1 MSKQVSLKR
10 EPTIIMEQ
18 IPLDLRN
25 TSFANELPM
34 LPLFPEGVKSKFLQ
48 NHETIES
55 RDEAIALVSRSI
67 NEFFVDQMKKSSP
80 SDAASTPESLNVY
93 DQFLWGFNCP
103 FLWGI
108 TPDHIHDLYEECV
121 SSYRHCEI
129 AVGTGLFLTTK
140 PAVTNRLSHLTL
152 IDKNPD
158 TLQFCEQRLLTS
170 RKWNDDSMNLK
181 RYEKE
186 SLEITKIEGNILDPI
201 SLPTNSKNKKFE
213 SIAANFILHDLH
225 GGEKTTR
232 KVLKNVAAI
241 LDDDYGVFFGSTIL
255 GHELHHEDAK
265 NLNVSSAA
273 IDSSTLYNKLGIF
286 DNLQDSLDGLN
297 RNLEEVFEDVEL
309 YRVGFCAVWKAR
321 QPKRFM

>member
-1 MSKQVSLKR
+1 MTKQVSLKR

-80 SDAASTPESLNVY
+80 SDAAYTPDSLNVY

-129 AVGTGLFLTTK
+129 AVGTGLFSNPTFSVSFFSTHRILGIQVFRFL
-140 PAVTNRLSHLTL
+140 P
-152 IDKNPD
+152 IWKNISARIA
-158 TLQFCEQRLLTS
+158 LV
-170 RKWNDDSMNLK
+170 
-181 RYEKE
+181 
-186 SLEITKIEGNILDPI
+186 PI
-201 SLPTNSKNKKFE
+201 Y
-213 SIAANFILHDLH
+213 DLH
-225 GGEKTTR
+225 C
-232 KVLKNVAAI
+232 
-241 LDDDYGVFFGSTIL
+241 
-255 GHELHHEDAK
+255 H
-265 NLNVSSAA
+265 
-273 IDSSTLYNKLGIF
+273 
-286 DNLQDSLDGLN
+286 
-297 RNLEEVFEDVEL
+297 
-309 YRVGFCAVWKAR
+309 
-321 QPKRFM
+321 